1 MKQVFFIFIIM
12 SIAIACNAGLEK
24 PPINRQKMAKIL
36 VDVHIA
42 ESAMQDLQNA
52 EKKDSIGRIYYSK
65 IFKIHKVSGAD
76 FDQSLKYYRKDPA
89 KMETLYKEVIAE
101 LEKQDNEAHK

>member
-1 MKQVFFIFIIM
+1 MKRVFFIFLIVNIT
-12 SIAIACNAGLEK
+12 IACNTGSEK
-24 PPINRQKMAKIL
+24 PTINRQKMAKIL

-42 ESAMQDLQNA
+42 ESAMQNLQNA
-52 EKKDSIGRIYYSK
+52 EKKDSIGRVYYNK

-76 FDQSLKYYRKDPA
+76 FEQSLKYYRKDPV